1 VSRGRRRTCVPLRL
15 PDGGVALVH
24 GDFTEEEVRAYR
36 QAAREAVTP
45 QAQDASAPPGEKEPV
60 STDTAGAAAP
70 LTFDRPDQLVR
81 SAGFSRE
88 DSGRPLILPDPEW
101 TPEQTEAWLGKRA
114 KDGRVPYTRVT
125 TFVEALLEG
134 TALGRWKMR
143 RVALGMGRRPDY
155 VVAAAALTAE
165 DRDKAALNDLAEK
178 ALEAAGPNAADIG
191 TALHQFT
198 ERIDRGEPIEH
209 IPDAYV
215 RDLDAYREQVQ
226 RITWLHREE
235 PMVCDLLE
243 CAGTPDGIG
252 LVDEPDPDGVV
263 GIPRIVDLKTGNVE
277 YTAGKF
283 SAQLGT
289 YANSALYDLKT
300 GARTLVPELDTRW
313 GLVLHMPAGM
323 GSAELRWLNLQH
335 GWLGA
340 QLSAPIRK
348 WRTVTHGDL
357 MRPLVKPEPRVVEPG
372 KCAGRKRD
380 GEPCTYKAVSGG
392 MCGRHQ
398 DQVGTDPDAAVST
411 RTQAV
416 ADQLQDALQNV
427 PEPLRVEQPA
437 TVVLEDDALESR
449 LDAVQRGEL
458 APERP
463 ASAGQQLEHAAGG
476 RPHYFASS
484 TPGDSFAGL
493 CLNCGLKRDDPAA
506 QHLAVTPSTAVDPAV
521 DQESA
526 GVVLPTTKLGSI
538 PESGERCDVTDLLVE
553 QCACPAHRPD
563 LADTG
568 DDGVAPDEPR
578 ELQLPAPVEQQGT
591 PRPHSSLSTPEDA
604 TTAALRAEQAL
615 LQQVAACRTNGELTT
630 LYQRTGFAW
639 TPAVLEQARLVSSGL
654 MAEQAQRER
663 ASAALLAAIRSADN
677 GSELQ
682 KLWQDPRNQQLWTDE
697 HTAAARER
705 AAQVPPF

>member
-1 VSRGRRRTCVPLRL
+1 MS
-15 PDGGVALVH
+15 
-24 GDFTEEEVRAYR
+24 
-36 QAAREAVTP
+36 
-45 QAQDASAPPGEKEPV
+45 SAPP
-60 STDTAGAAAP
+60 DAAASI
-70 LTFDRPDQLVR
+70 TFDRPDQLVR

-101 TPEQTEAWLGKRA
+101 TPEQTERWLGKRA

-235 PMVCDLLE
+235 PMVCDQLE

-313 GLVLHMPAGM
+313 GLVLHMPAGL
-323 GSAELRWLNLQH
+323 GTAELRWLNLQH

-340 QLSAPIRK
+340 QLSGPIRK

-398 DQVGTDPDAAVST
+398 DQVGTDPDAAVSA

-416 ADQLQDALQNV
+416 QDQLQDALANV
-427 PEPLRVEQPA
+427 PEELRVDQPA
-437 TVVLEDDALESR
+437 TVVLEDDALENR
-449 LDAVQRGEL
+449 LDLVQHGEL
-458 APERP
+458 APAP
-463 ASAGQQLEHAAGG
+463 AVVPAPEKAAGR

-484 TPGDSFAGL
+484 VPGDSFAGL
-493 CLNCGLKRDDPAA
+493 CLNCQLKRDDPAA
-506 QHLAVTPSTAVDPAV
+506 QHLAVTPSTAVEPAV
-521 DQESA
+521 ETRTSEQVDEYLA
-526 GVVLPTTKLGSI
+526 T
-538 PESGERCDVTDLLVE
+538 ERCPTTDLLVD
-553 QCACPAHRPD
+553 QCACPVHRPD

-568 DDGVAPDEPR
+568 DDGVELEPVDEPR
-578 ELQLPAPVEQQGT
+578 ELQLPASVEQQGT
-591 PRPHSSLSTPEDA
+591 PRPHSSMATPWDA

-663 ASAALLAAIRSADN
+663 ASAALLSAIRSADN

-705 AAQVPPF
+705 AALIPPF